1 MGVASLAMLAA
12 CSDDAPVVDGG
23 NTGVVP
29 GDGTTAYMSVV
40 LSAPGDFGRTTDF
53 EGGDDKPGALKPGD
67 EHAINSAKFF
77 FFDEKGNFVLN
88 AKLMTPDFG
97 ESSNKPN
104 IEWESKSNVLVL
116 EDLTANNFPSYMLTV
131 LNMEDFE
138 AEPTLQATA
147 EKLVNSAYTLENGK
161 YDNFVMST
169 SSYVRGEDQLTASKY
184 AVNKLETKNFA
195 TTPDLALAAST
206 PVDVY
211 VERLAAKVELDVNV
225 KDDERLSY
233 TDQDGVHTIYKL
245 SQTVAGED
253 NDNNESINGGQT
265 ANTEIYLEV
274 LGWSLNATATQSHM
288 SKQLKDAW
296 FTTAPFTAWENA
308 RNFRSYWAYSYP
320 YILGKECESALSYV
334 KYTDINADGL
344 SPKLGS
350 DYPQYCMENTND
362 PANILDFANG
372 LNATTKRFGV
382 YNSRVTHAVLNTRLC
397 DKDGN
402 SISALNMRGVLFTE
416 EALKKYALNALKNG
430 GKLNYYIY
438 TGSNIEEDKT
448 EITNYRGVDVNDIK
462 FVGINGSIG
471 GAEFAYA
478 GEQLYKKVEE
488 EGETKMVETTSDQL
502 VADLNALADA
512 RDIEWYNT
520 RNIYYIPVEHNA
532 SKAADDNS
540 AEGYYGVVRNHWY
553 KISITSFSKV
563 GHGVYDPDDT
573 TIEIKPGKPDDTL
586 YYLGARINVL
596 SWRVINQSVDL

>member
-40 LSAPGDFGRTTDF
+40 LSAPGDFGRSTDF
-53 EGGDDKPGALKPGD
+53 EDGDDKTDALKPGD
-67 EHAINSAKFF
+67 EHAIKNAKFF
-77 FFDEKGNFVLN
+77 FFDENGNFVLN

-97 ESSNKPN
+97 ESTQKPN

-116 EDLTANNFPSYMLTV
+116 EDMTANNYPSYMLTV
-131 LNMEDFE
+131 LNMDDFE
-138 AEPTLQATA
+138 AESTLQATA
-147 EKLVNSAYTLENGK
+147 EKLVSSAYTLNDGK

-169 SSYVRGEDQLTASKY
+169 SSYDRGADQLTASKY

-195 TTPDLALAAST
+195 TTPDLALATGT
-206 PVDVY
+206 PVEVY
-211 VERLAAKVELDVNV
+211 VERLAAKVELAVNAT
-225 KDDERLSY
+225 STTY
-233 TDQDGVHTIYKL
+233 TENGVEHTIYKL
-245 SQTVAGED
+245 NQTVAGEG
-253 NDNNESINGGQT
+253 NDNNEPINGDQT

-288 SKQLKDAW
+288 SKQLKDEW
-296 FTTAPFTAWENA
+296 FTTAPFAAWENA
-308 RNFRSYWAYSYP
+308 RYFRSYWAYSYP
-320 YILGKECESALSYV
+320 YTLGTDCESTLNYV
-334 KYTDINADGL
+334 KYTEINADGL

-350 DYPQYCMENTND
+350 DYPQYCMENTNA
-362 PANILDFANG
+362 PANILDFASG
-372 LNATTKRFGV
+372 LNTTTKKYGV

-397 DKDGN
+397 DKNGK

-416 EALKKYALNALKNG
+416 AALKSYALNALKNA

-438 TGSNIEEDKT
+438 TGSASNEDKT
-448 EITNYRGVDVNDIK
+448 EIKNYRGVDVNDIK
-462 FVGINGSIG
+462 FVGIEGSIG
-471 GAEFAYA
+471 GAKFAYA
-478 GEQLYKKVEE
+478 GEQLYKKVVEE
-488 EGETKMVETTSDQL
+488 DGATKMVETDSEQL
-502 VADLNALADA
+502 VVDLNALADA

-532 SKAADDNS
+532 SNSATDNS

-553 KISITSFSKV
+553 KIEINSFSKV

-573 TIEIKPGKPDDTL
+573 TIEIKPGKPDDPL

>member
-40 LSAPGDFGRTTDF
+40 LSAPGDFGRSTDYEDGENF
-53 EGGDDKPGALKPGD
+53 EDGNTS
-67 EHAINSAKFF
+67 EHNINSAKFF
-77 FFDEKGNFVLN
+77 FFDENGNFVLN

-97 ESSNKPN
+97 DSTQKPN

-116 EDLTANNFPSYMLTV
+116 EDLTSNNYPSYMLTV
-131 LNMEDFE
+131 LNMDEFE
-138 AEPTLQATA
+138 AEPTLDATA
-147 EKLVNSAYTLENGK
+147 KKLVAANAAYTTN
-161 YDNFVMST
+161 NFVMST
-169 SSYVRGEDQLTASKY
+169 SSYDRGADQQSDSKY
-184 AVNKLETKNFA
+184 AVNKLESSNFA
-195 TTPDLALAAST
+195 TTPELA
-206 PVDVY
+206 VDNNNAVVVY
-211 VERLAAKVELDVNV
+211 VERLAAKVELDV
-225 KDDERLSY
+225 KATASTTY
-233 TDQDGVHTIYKL
+233 TAEDGVHTIYKL
-245 SQTVAGED
+245 NQTVAGED
-253 NDNNESINGGQT
+253 NDNNDPINGGQT

-274 LGWSLNATATQSHM
+274 LGWSLNATAKEAYM
-288 SKQLKDAW
+288 SKQLLTSW
-296 FTTAPFTAWENA
+296 FTTAPYPAWDSN
-308 RNFRSYWAYSYP
+308 RYFRSYWAYSLP
-320 YILGKECESALSYV
+320 YNLGDKCESALEFV

-350 DYPQYCMENTND
+350 ENPQYCLENTNH
-362 PANILDFANG
+362 PENILDIKSG
-372 LNATTKRFGV
+372 ESATTGKYGV

-416 EALKKYALNALKNG
+416 DALKKYALNALKNA
-430 GKLNYYIY
+430 GKLQYYIFDNSS
-438 TGSNIEEDKT
+438 TEEDGT
-448 EITNYRGVDVNDIK
+448 EIEGYRGVAVSDIEFK
-462 FVGINGSIG
+462 GKNGTVG

-478 GEQLYKKVEE
+478 GPQLFVKTTEE
-488 EGETKMVETTSDQL
+488 DGEIKMVETTPDQL

-512 RDIEWYNT
+512 RGIEWYNT

-532 SKAADDNS
+532 SATAATNNI
-540 AEGYYGVVRNHWY
+540 EGYYGVVRNHWY
-553 KISITSFSKV
+553 KISINSFSKV

-573 TIEIKPGKPDDTL
+573 TIEIRPDDPDDTL

>member
-40 LSAPGDFGRTTDF
+40 LSAPGDFGRSTDY
-53 EGGDDKPGALKPGD
+53 EDGDNKDGALMPGD

-77 FFDEKGNFVLN
+77 FFDENGNFVLN
-88 AKLMTPDFG
+88 AKLMTPEFG
-97 ESSNKPN
+97 ESTNKPN
-104 IEWESKSNVLVL
+104 IEWESTSNVLVL
-116 EDLTANNFPSYMLTV
+116 EDLTANNYPSYMLTV

-147 EKLVNSAYTLENGK
+147 EKLVSSAYTLNNGK

-169 SSYVRGEDQLTASKY
+169 SSYVRGADQLTASKY

-195 TTPDLALAAST
+195 VTPDLALAAGT
-206 PVDVY
+206 PVEVY
-211 VERLAAKVELDVNV
+211 VERLAAKVELAVNAT
-225 KDDERLSY
+225 STTY
-233 TDQDGVHTIYKL
+233 TADNGVEHTIYKL
-245 SQTVAGED
+245 NQTVAGED
-253 NDNNESINGGQT
+253 NDNNDPISGGQT

-296 FTTAPFTAWENA
+296 FTTAPFAAWEND
-308 RNFRSYWAYSYP
+308 RYFRSYWAYSYP
-320 YILGKECESALSYV
+320 YTLGADCESTLSYV
-334 KYTDINADGL
+334 NYTEINADGL

-372 LNATTKRFGV
+372 LNATTNRYGV

-416 EALKKYALNALKNG
+416 DALKKYALNALKNA
-430 GKLNYYIY
+430 GKLQYYIFDNSS
-438 TGSNIEEDKT
+438 TEEDGT
-448 EITNYRGVDVNDIK
+448 EIEGYRGVAVSDIEFK
-462 FVGINGSIG
+462 GKNGTVG

-478 GEQLYKKVEE
+478 GPQLFVKTTEE
-488 EGETKMVETTSDQL
+488 DGEIKMVETTPDQL

-512 RDIEWYNT
+512 RGIEWYNT

-532 SKAADDNS
+532 SKTATDNS

-553 KISITSFSKV
+553 KIEINSFSKV

-573 TIEIKPGKPDDTL
+573 TIEIRPDDPDDTL

>member
-40 LSAPGDFGRTTDF
+40 LSAPGDFGRTTDYEDGENF
-53 EGGDDKPGALKPGD
+53 EEGNDS
-67 EHAINSAKFF
+67 EHNINSAKFF
-77 FFDEKGNFVLN
+77 FFDENGNFVLN
-88 AKLMTPDFG
+88 AKLMTPNFG
-97 ESSNKPN
+97 ESTSTDKPN

-116 EDLTANNFPSYMLTV
+116 EDLTSNNYPSYMLTV
-131 LNMEDFE
+131 LNMDEFE
-138 AEPTLQATA
+138 AEPTLDATA
-147 EKLVNSAYTLENGK
+147 KKLVAANAAYTTN
-161 YDNFVMST
+161 NFVMST
-169 SSYVRGEDQLTASKY
+169 SSYDRGADQKSDSKY
-184 AVNKLETKNFA
+184 AVNKLESSNFA
-195 TTPDLALAAST
+195 TTPELA
-206 PVDVY
+206 VDNSNAVVVY
-211 VERLAAKVELDVNV
+211 VERLAAKVELDV
-225 KDDERLSY
+225 KATSTTY
-233 TDQDGVHTIYKL
+233 TQNGVEHTIYKL
-245 SQTVAGED
+245 DQTVAGED
-253 NDNNESINGGQT
+253 NDHNEDIEGGQT

-274 LGWSLNATATQSHM
+274 LGWSLNATAKEAYM
-288 SKQLKDAW
+288 SKQLQTSW
-296 FTTAPFTAWENA
+296 FTTAPYPAWDNN
-308 RNFRSYWAYSYP
+308 RYFRSYWAYSYP
-320 YILGKECESALSYV
+320 YALGKDCETALDFV

-344 SPKLGS
+344 SPELGS
-350 DYPQYCMENTND
+350 EYPQYCLENTNL
-362 PANILDFANG
+362 PENILDINNG
-372 LNATTKRFGV
+372 VSATTGKYGV

-416 EALKKYALNALKNG
+416 SALKKYALNALKNG

-448 EITNYRGVDVNDIK
+448 EITNYRGVDVADIK

-478 GEQLYKKVEE
+478 GEQLYQQVEKDGKTE
-488 EGETKMVETTSDQL
+488 MVEVTSEQL
-502 VADLNALADA
+502 VEDLNGLADA
-512 RDIEWYNT
+512 RGIEWYNT

-532 SKAADDNS
+532 SATAKTNNV
-540 AEGYYGVVRNHWY
+540 EGYYGVVRNHWY
-553 KISITSFSKV
+553 KISINSFSKV

-596 SWRVINQSVDL
+596 SWRVINQDVDL